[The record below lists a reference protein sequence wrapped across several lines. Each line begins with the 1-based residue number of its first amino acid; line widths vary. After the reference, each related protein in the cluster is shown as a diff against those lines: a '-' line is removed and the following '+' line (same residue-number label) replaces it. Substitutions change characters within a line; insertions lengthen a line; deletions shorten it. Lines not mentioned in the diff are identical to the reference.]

1 MREVLSVSLSRGFA
15 DVSGDHGCV
24 EQGCS
29 AVLEP
34 SLLLCFFPRAWCRA
48 NSLVLKCLWF
58 SAFLWLASSSSCSI
72 VPKQT
77 YSTVRIRRARA
88 LACLA
93 CASRKHQ
100 RHEWE
105 PFVLNQHGCV
115 VGSGLGLL
123 ESGTVS

>member
-1 MREVLSVSLSRGFA
+1 MFC
-15 DVSGDHGCV
+15 CV
-24 EQGCS
+24 GTIA
-29 AVLEP
+29 AVV
-34 SLLLCFFPRAWCRA
+34 FFPSCLVPCQQPCAQVFVVFGIFMASFEQQLQHRAKA
-48 NSLVLKCLWF
+48 NLFHGSDKEG
-58 SAFLWLASSSSCSI
+58 
-72 VPKQT
+72 
-77 YSTVRIRRARA
+77 RA